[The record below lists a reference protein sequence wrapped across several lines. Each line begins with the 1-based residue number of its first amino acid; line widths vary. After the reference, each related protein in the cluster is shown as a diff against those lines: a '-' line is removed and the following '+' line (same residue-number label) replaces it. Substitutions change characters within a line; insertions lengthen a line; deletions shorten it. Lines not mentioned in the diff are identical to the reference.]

1 MPEKKIVYRKIQN
14 GKRSNSVILMGIN
27 PFFDMKTIQTH
38 TNFYIEMSPEEIL
51 ICPKFGLCTTYPI
64 WLGKNR
70 AIMRNAIALFEKD
83 PPRTFVESIGL
94 AGRLGLIG
102 MSSSHDVI
110 PELFVEEEEDLDN
123 NRIFW

>member
-1 MPEKKIVYRKIQN
+1 
-14 GKRSNSVILMGIN
+14 MGIN
-27 PFFDMKTIQTH
+27 PFFDMRTIQTH

-83 PPRTFVESIGL
+83 PPKTFVESIGL

-102 MSSSHDVI
+102 MSSSHNVI
-110 PELFVEEEEDLDN
+110 PELFVEEEEDLDS

>member
-1 MPEKKIVYRKIQN
+1 
-14 GKRSNSVILMGIN
+14 
-27 PFFDMKTIQTH
+27 
-38 TNFYIEMSPEEIL
+38 MSPEEIL

-64 WLGKNR
+64 WLGNNR

-83 PPRTFVESIGL
+83 PPKTFVESIGL

-102 MSSSHDVI
+102 MSSSHNVI
-110 PELFVEEEEDLDN
+110 PELFVEEEEDLDS